1 MSEDDRW
8 SQAEPPESG
17 PSAPPPT
24 RFDPFATA
32 IGVFAAVAIPI
43 VVFGYTRSSGANGTI
58 IAIWVVVGLLA
69 GVLAGLWVASRG
81 GRIWRGPQL

>member
-1 MSEDDRW
+1 LTEDDRW

-32 IGVFAAVAIPI
+32 IGVFAAVAIP
-43 VVFGYTRSSGANGTI
+43 VVVVGYTRSSGPDGTI
-58 IAIWVVVGLLA
+58 IAIGIIVGLLV
-69 GVLAGLWVASRG
+69 GFLAGLWVARRG
-81 GRIWRGPQL
+81 GRVWRGPQL